1 MNGIKDLHMDS
12 YVISSATMDHFF
24 TYVHAILNVIK
35 P

>member
-12 YVISSATMDHFF
+12 YVIYNVTMDHFL
-24 TYVHAILNVIK
+24 TCVHAILNVTK